1 MSTDSNPHPLRLRK
15 KHGEGKAINAT
26 AADGA
31 RLVRAQSVRNAV
43 VASLIALI
51 IFNIAWIT
59 LTALVGRVF
68 PWMTVLLGW
77 LVGIAIRLA
86 GRGVDWRFPVLA
98 AVITLLGAVFSNVV
112 LAAASTAS
120 EFGTGTMTIL
130 QNVTNMTWPVF
141 FEEKWSIAES
151 FFAVVAAGF
160 AAFFAPRRLTRRQR
174 YALRLWREASDG
186 HQ

>member
-1 MSTDSNPHPLRLRK
+1 MSENPNPHPLRLRK
-15 KHGEGKAINAT
+15 KHGEGKGIDAT

-31 RLVRAQSVRNAV
+31 RLARAQSVRNAV

-51 IFNIAWIT
+51 VFNIAWVT
-59 LTALVGRVF
+59 LTTLVGRVF

-77 LVGIAIRLA
+77 LVGIAMRLA
-86 GRGVDWRFPVLA
+86 GRGVDWRFPALA
-98 AVITLLGAVFSNVV
+98 AVLTLLGAVFSNVV
-112 LAAASTAS
+112 LAASTTAS

-160 AAFFAPRRLTRRQR
+160 AAFLAPRRLTRRQR